1 LNQINK
7 VQHSKDDGKQGAHII
22 ARDIFPGKIHALSAC
37 HDGLHFA
44 GSVTNL
50 NPKSR
55 IKIKESVRLWSQT
68 GKLLHATAIAGHRK
82 RICDVEFLP
91 PFVARILDED
101 PNTKIGFL
109 GSAGHDETFRLWMWD
124 QVSGLPRG
132 KYSVPDVQ
140 SQQQFISES
149 EKARKLL
156 TTSKS
161 NFTDFHL
168 PFLELSP
175 QITPIRA
182 KTIITK
188 SAEISKLR
196 IEDYSE
202 FFQCSVGDFVKAR
215 YKNGTKFYRCIVL
228 RRQHQKA
235 ILKYLELGKIASVNL
250 SSIKSTLFVEKSTN
264 IKPMNENLSE
274 TNNDKISEDMQP
286 FLEEKYHQ
294 SYSTAEGSA
303 LKTFN
308 DFVGE
313 KVNDEETINGVHNKP
328 KAIRR
333 KKEKSVTLES
343 QRNIRNQTTMYGS
356 CTGNR
361 KNSQSDGCFVS

>member
-1 LNQINK
+1 
-7 VQHSKDDGKQGAHII
+7 
-22 ARDIFPGKIHALSAC
+22 
-37 HDGLHFA
+37 
-44 GSVTNL
+44 
-50 NPKSR
+50 
-55 IKIKESVRLWSQT
+55 
-68 GKLLHATAIAGHRK
+68 
-82 RICDVEFLP
+82 
-91 PFVARILDED
+91 
-101 PNTKIGFL
+101 
-109 GSAGHDETFRLWMWD
+109 MWD

-182 KTIITK
+182 KTIITT

-274 TNNDKISEDMQP
+274 TNNDEISEDMQP

-294 SYSTAEGSA
+294 SYSTAVFYLTENILGFGAYLRSLLKIIPFLTNKEGSA